1 MSITSEQ
8 LRAARA
14 LLRWEQ
20 KDLAEA
26 SGVSL
31 PSIKRIETQPGPLN
45 AHNRTVEALIKAVE
59 DAGVLFISEGET
71 TGGGPGVRHGKKK

>member
-1 MSITSEQ
+1 MITSEQ

-31 PSIKRIETQPGPLN
+31 PSIKRIETQAGEL
-45 AHNRTVEALIKAVE
+45 TSQQKTIEALKNAIE
-59 DAGVLFISEGET
+59 SAGVIFLADGEIPS
-71 TGGGPGVRHGKKK
+71 GGAGVRRSK